1 MNTLIAGSDGGARHW
16 AIAASLIKS
25 AKLSGLDPAAYL
37 ADVLD
42 RIGNP
47 NAITLT
53 RVQNAAD
60 GDFGEWIRDRKNR
73 RAIPHR
79 METRGYVPLRN
90 PAAGDGLW
98 KVRGRRQ
105 VIYAKSTMPLADQ
118 VRAAEALIESMGGC
132 FGQ

>member
-1 MNTLIAGSDGGARHW
+1 MPQTA
-16 AIAASLIKS
+16 
-25 AKLSGLDPAAYL
+25 
-37 ADVLD
+37 
-42 RIGNP
+42 
-47 NAITLT
+47 
-53 RVQNAAD
+53 
-60 GDFGEWIRDRKNR
+60 FGEWIRDRKNR

-98 KVRGRRQ
+98 KVSGRRQ